1 MAKEAENI
9 LTSNYKNDFVQIE
22 NIRTQVKYNHFFKE
36 FSVLCFILTLDFD
49 RCKRLLKHFKFKA
62 K

>member
-22 NIRTQVKYNHFFKE
+22 NIRTQVKYNQFFKRI
-36 FSVLCFILTLDFD
+36 FRFMFYFNF
-49 RCKRLLKHFKFKA
+49 RF
-62 K
+62 